1 MLSINYDGI
10 EDKREIAT
18 PATVWQPFVL
28 LHNSMNIVLLS
39 FHQRLLASKPP
50 HTIIMADI
58 LQVFFVAHRVRSF
71 FSHFLS
77 FFENRQTRKYLNWIE
92 AFLLILCSSF
102 SSPTQF
108 CCNALFWI
116 ALKDNEQILSD
127 WNFYR
132 ITDYCPDWYLHGDEE
147 KEREWK
153 KTQTLIYYSHWPTS
167 NASHFEKR
175 FSFCDFQKSD
185 HLSVPTPK
193 PKTFVISSLC
203 GIINGNLN
211 VWYVLRR
218 NNDDLISLSIFGCL
232 LSSLDGDRS
241 LFGFSWLL
249 QSLDMYNVYGIRRS
263 RLWVIS
269 IW

>member
-1 MLSINYDGI
+1 
-10 EDKREIAT
+10 
-18 PATVWQPFVL
+18 
-28 LHNSMNIVLLS
+28 MNIVLLS
-39 FHQRLLASKPP
+39 FHQHLLASKPP

-92 AFLLILCSSF
+92 AFLLILCLRETR

-153 KTQTLIYYSHWPTS
+153 KHKLWFTIHIGQHPMHHISR
-167 NASHFEKR
+167 N
-175 FSFCDFQKSD
+175 DFHS
-185 HLSVPTPK
+185 
-193 PKTFVISSLC
+193 VISRNQ
-203 GIINGNLN
+203 IIS
-211 VWYVLRR
+211 RFQHR
-218 NNDDLISLSIFGCL
+218 SQK
-232 LSSLDGDRS
+232 LSSFRRCVES
-241 LFGFSWLL
+241 LMEILMCDMCFGGT
-249 QSLDMYNVYGIRRS
+249 MTI
-263 RLWVIS
+263 
-269 IW
+269 

>member
-1 MLSINYDGI
+1 
-10 EDKREIAT
+10 
-18 PATVWQPFVL
+18 
-28 LHNSMNIVLLS
+28 MNIVLLS
-39 FHQRLLASKPP
+39 FHQHLLASKPP

-92 AFLLILCSSF
+92 AFLLILCSSS

-153 KTQTLIYYSHWPTS
+153 KHNLLFTLANIQ
-167 NASHFEKR
+167 
-175 FSFCDFQKSD
+175 CI
-185 HLSVPTPK
+185 
-193 PKTFVISSLC
+193 TFRETIFILWFPEIRSSL
-203 GIINGNLN
+203 GSNTEAKNFRHFVV
-211 VWYVLRR
+211 VW
-218 NNDDLISLSIFGCL
+218 NH
-232 LSSLDGDRS
+232 
-241 LFGFSWLL
+241 
-249 QSLDMYNVYGIRRS
+249 
-263 RLWVIS
+263 
-269 IW
+269 